1 MTNTTVKISEGDRSP
16 TENEFFF
23 YNDPYRTSG
32 VRELMEYLQ
41 ENHGFEFEEIPHW
54 QIRSIVKGAMVST
67 TNYGLRIKI
76 K

>member
-1 MTNTTVKISEGDRSP
+1 
-16 TENEFFF
+16 
-23 YNDPYRTSG
+23 
-32 VRELMEYLQ
+32 MEYLQ